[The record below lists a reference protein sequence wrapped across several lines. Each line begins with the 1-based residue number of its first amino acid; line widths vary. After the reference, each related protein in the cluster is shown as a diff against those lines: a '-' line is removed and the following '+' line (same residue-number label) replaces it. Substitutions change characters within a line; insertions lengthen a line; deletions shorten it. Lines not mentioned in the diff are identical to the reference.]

1 MGVSEHWLRTVALR
15 AGLPEA
21 DDLDLPA
28 NTPIEQAWKR
38 ALETLGLDEDH
49 LIMVIADHYMT
60 HRADFTE
67 PSPAAMRLIPE
78 KVVRVYHIFPLREND
93 REIYVA
99 TADPADEE
107 VVEALHYASG
117 RTPVFRIATPW
128 AVQAAIDRS
137 YATEGPVSSLLSR
150 VTRTVD
156 DAVSVEPEAEHRP
169 AAPHARS
176 ASPLDRAFDAV
187 VPAEPGGTAAEPEAE
202 PDTEPDAEPDTE
214 PTPAPQTAPGAAAGS
229 EAQAVARLASLILLD
244 AIRQGATRIIIESSG
259 GGNGIVRFRVDGIE
273 RRYMNLSVVAMNRV
287 IERLAELAG
296 AAPGAGGRTGA
307 ARVKAG
313 ERTYA
318 FHLVVGQM
326 GGAQRAF
333 VRIQDTAWHPR
344 LDELGIAERELEAL
358 QKLVATR
365 TGLVLI
371 AGPEGSG
378 RSTVARALLRAF
390 VAGGRRPAA
399 VEERAGGEVEGVAH
413 SRPGPGGAMAAAVH
427 AVSRGRDVL
436 LVDEVHDAAALAAV
450 VDAARDRLVVAVTDA
465 PDAPTALR
473 TAAERLG
480 QPAALAAVARGV
492 VALRQLRR
500 LCASCTQPAGDL
512 DEAEAGRAEAFGT
525 RPARRAVGCASCGQT
540 GYRGSVQVAAV
551 MPVDARVRGLLEKLV
566 GADELQ
572 RAART
577 AGYRPLL
584 QVALARVA
592 AGDTTL
598 AEVER
603 VVAAPP
609 VSAGQPKLAPLVLVV
624 DDDAETRVL
633 ARSAL
638 ESAGYRVDEA
648 ADGERALQRLVTGED
663 CALVVLDLL
672 MPGMDGHEVL
682 HRIKSDILTA
692 GVHVVVLTGSDNPED
707 ERLAMAGGAEDYV
720 RKPLDPEQ
728 FLARVAAALHR
739 KAAVELVG

>member
-1 MGVSEHWLRTVALR
+1 
-15 AGLPEA
+15 EA
-21 DDLDLPA
+21 
-28 NTPIEQAWKR
+28 
-38 ALETLGLDEDH
+38 
-49 LIMVIADHYMT
+49 
-60 HRADFTE
+60 
-67 PSPAAMRLIPE
+67 
-78 KVVRVYHIFPLREND
+78 
-93 REIYVA
+93 
-99 TADPADEE
+99 
-107 VVEALHYASG
+107 
-117 RTPVFRIATPW
+117 
-128 AVQAAIDRS
+128 
-137 YATEGPVSSLLSR
+137 
-150 VTRTVD
+150 
-156 DAVSVEPEAEHRP
+156 
-169 AAPHARS
+169 
-176 ASPLDRAFDAV
+176 
-187 VPAEPGGTAAEPEAE
+187 EAE
-202 PDTEPDAEPDTE
+202 PDVEAEAEPDVEAAPEPYTE
-214 PTPAPQTAPGAAAGS
+214 PYVEPGTDPDAGPDPAPTPAAQTAPEPAAEG

-287 IERLAELAG
+287 IERLAALAG
-296 AAPGAGGRTGA
+296 AVPGAGGRTGA

-313 ERTYA
+313 EHTYA

-344 LDELGIAERELEAL
+344 LDELGIAERELAAL
-358 QKLVATR
+358 QKLVAAR
-365 TGLVLI
+365 TGLLLI

-399 VEERAGGEVEGVAH
+399 VEERAGSEVEGVAH
-413 SRPGPGGAMAAAVH
+413 TRPGPGGAMAAAVL

-436 LVDEVHDAAALAAV
+436 LVDEVHDAPALAAV
-450 VDAARDRLVVAVTDA
+450 VEAAHDRLVLAVVDA
-465 PDAPTALR
+465 PDAPAALR
-473 TAAERLG
+473 GAAERLG
-480 QPAALAAVARGV
+480 QPAAIAAVARGA
-492 VALRQLRR
+492 VAFRQLRS
-500 LCASCTQPAGDL
+500 LCDACSQPAGDL
-512 DEAEAGRAEAFGT
+512 DESEAGRAEAFGT
-525 RPARRAVGCASCGQT
+525 RPSRRAVGCPRCGQT

-551 MPVDARVRGLLEKLV
+551 LPVDERVRGLLGKLA

-609 VSAGQPKLAPLVLVV
+609 VPAGQPALAPLVLVV

-638 ESAGYRVDEA
+638 ESAGYRVEEA
-648 ADGERALQRLVTGED
+648 ANGELALQRLVTGED

-707 ERLAMAGGAEDYV
+707 ERRAMTGGAEDYV
-720 RKPLDPEQ
+720 RKPLDPTQ

-739 KAAVELVG
+739 RAAAELVG